1 MSANEIHVGDVG
13 TVLTVTVKDDTAVVN
28 ISSATTKQII
38 LRKPSSS
45 KLEKVG
51 VFVTDGADGQ
61 MKYTTVSGDL
71 GESGDWSVQAK
82 VVLTSG
88 TWYSDTSTFTVHPN
102 L

>member
-1 MSANEIHVGDVG
+1 MSANEIHVGDIG
-13 TVLTVTVKDDTAVVN
+13 TVLTVTVKDDTAVVD

-38 LRKPSSS
+38 LRKPSGTN
-45 KLEKVG
+45 LEKTG
-51 VFVTDGADGQ
+51 VFVTDGSDGQ

-71 GESGDWSVQAK
+71 SEAGDWSVQAK

-88 TWYSDTSTFTVHPN
+88 TWFSDVSTFTVHPN